1 MGWHKRG
8 FSNAGTWMKEV
19 PGNAA
24 DWVKNKW
31 NGTKEFF
38 SGLWNST
45 KEGSKIHGKI
55 LNKVLLTVKSVGE
68 SFKMALIMKDWF
80 KVWKINIRCFHNS
93 I

>member
-1 MGWHKRG
+1 
-8 FSNAGTWMKEV
+8 MKEA

-55 LNKVLLTVKSVGE
+55 LNKVLLTV
-68 SFKMALIMKDWF
+68 L
-80 KVWKINIRCFHNS
+80 KVLEKVLKWL
-93 I
+93 